1 MLSADCRVDLA
12 LQFAQFYVENDGQFT
27 GPRPIQDLYDLIEL
41 SSITGSLE
49 YVQNRYSGC
58 AFEARKSRAGKSIP
72 VPASFD
78 TLRNGTRKICRATPE
93 G

>member
-1 MLSADCRVDLA
+1 MLKTTGSLRAH
-12 LQFAQFYVENDGQFT
+12 GQSKIF
-27 GPRPIQDLYDLIEL
+27 YDLIEL
-41 SSITGSLE
+41 SSITGALE
-49 YVQNRYSGC
+49 YIQNRYSGC
-58 AFEARKSRAGKSIP
+58 AFETTKSRAGTSIA